1 MNIKLTECVQ
11 KSPLSFRV
19 YAWVLTLVTLVT
31 IVLLMQ
37 GRYGKQEIVQGVIRE
52 GAYYRV
58 SPNKPGNVVEVYVK
72 EGDTVKKGD
81 KLLRVS
87 LLWQDSNNKNTNESI
102 YDETAT
108 RLGKIKETL
117 LEEKNNLHK
126 ELIEINVRKVNY
138 AKNYREAIEKID
150 LIKSD
155 YSKKREI
162 YKSQLADYNRLI
174 KSKAITKAELENT
187 KQNDVDNELA
197 IKKVDIEKNALEK
210 EREEKELSFHRIER
224 EIIQSRSVLEKRISD
239 NENEMNNIALQQDYI
254 VTAPADSIVHD
265 IGIRQGDYIDGA
277 MPSVI
282 LKGESNTQ
290 SFAILYLTTQQIGL
304 LDKDEEL
311 FIRIDT
317 FPYENYGTL
326 SARVTNVS
334 DTPIKLSLDQKES
347 LFRVKVNLSEGRG
360 RIPLFALK
368 DGMTLTTSLRQP
380 PLTLLEWLFLP
391 VVKTFKRNPDI
402 LEK

>member
-52 GAYYRV
+52 GSYYRV
-58 SPNKPGNVVEVYVK
+58 SPNKPGNVVNVYVK
-72 EGDTVKKGD
+72 EGDVVKKGD
-81 KLLRVS
+81 KLLQVS
-87 LLWQDSNNKNTNESI
+87 LLWQDSNNKNTDESI
-102 YDETAT
+102 YEETVD
-108 RLGKIKETL
+108 RLGEIKKTL

-126 ELIEINVRKVNY
+126 ELFEINVRKVNY
-138 AKNYREAIEKID
+138 AKHYREAIEKID
-150 LIKSD
+150 LIKND

-162 YKSQLADYNRLI
+162 YKSQLSDYNRLI
-174 KSKAITKAELENT
+174 KSKAITKAELENI
-187 KQNDVDNELA
+187 KQNNVDNELA
-197 IKKVDIEKNALEK
+197 IKKVDIDKNALEK
-210 EREEKELSFHRIER
+210 EREDKELSFHRIER
-224 EIIQSRSVLEKRISD
+224 EIIQNRSVLEKRISD
-239 NENEMNNIALQQDYI
+239 IDNEVNSIALQHDYI
-254 VTAPADSIVHD
+254 VTAPADAIVHD
-265 IGIRQGDYIDGA
+265 IGIRQGDYIDGT
-277 MPSVI
+277 MPAVI
-282 LKGESNTQ
+282 LKGESNAQ
-290 SFAILYLTTQQIGL
+290 SFAILYLSTQQIGL

-311 FIRIDT
+311 FIRVDT

-326 SARVTNVS
+326 SARVTNIS

-360 RIPLFALK
+360 RIPLLSLK

-391 VVKTFKRNPDI
+391 VVKTLKRNPDV